1 MKRFF
6 SRLDYGTKQA
16 LLLVGVNGGFWF
28 AWAFGYYQSIYLQ
41 EIGFTASE
49 LGLVNA
55 LSSAVA
61 IAAVSFWGTVSDKIG
76 SLKKVLIIILA
87 VASVLYAILPILP
100 TAPIILLS
108 FIPTMNFFR
117 TPTSTFADNILV
129 RNCNEIGLNFGVL
142 RSMGSLLFTV
152 GAVIISLLLPIVGV
166 SNTFWLSGVLTVPV
180 IIFTA
185 FVREPSASTAHKK
198 DEKPAKLNPA
208 ELFHNKD
215 YVIFLVFIF
224 LFYIAANCE
233 STFVPYF
240 MTDIGV
246 SSESYGIIFA
256 YRALLEIPFL
266 ILMSKLRRRFPLRN
280 LVVVAA
286 LLMGFECLGFGLM
299 ANSLPTMLLFCTFFG
314 LGNGLFIGSSLN
326 YVYEL
331 APAHLKATA
340 QAFYASVSSVAG
352 ILGNLIGGVVFDAIG
367 AKPFYLVI
375 TAMYVL
381 SVVIFLLSFIR
392 KKNTA
397 TVADNTIQ

>member
-1 MKRFF
+1 MKKIF
-6 SRLDYGTKQA
+6 SRLDYNTKQA

-41 EIGFTASE
+41 DIGFTASE

-87 VASVLYAILPILP
+87 VSSVLYALLPMLP
-100 TAPIILLS
+100 TAPLILLT
-108 FIPTMNFFR
+108 FIPAMNFFR
-117 TPTSTFADNILV
+117 TPTSTFADNIMV
-129 RNCNEIGLNFGVL
+129 RNCNEINLNFGVL
-142 RSMGSLLFTV
+142 RSMSSLLFTI
-152 GAVIISLLLPIVGV
+152 GALIISALLPFVGV
-166 SNTFWLSGVLTVPV
+166 KNTFWISGLLMIPV

-185 FVREPSASTAHKK
+185 LVREPNSSAAHKSG
-198 DEKPAKLNPA
+198 EKPEKLNPG
-208 ELFHNKD
+208 ELFHNKA

-233 STFVPYF
+233 ATFIPYF
-240 MTDIGV
+240 MTDINV
-246 SSESYGIIFA
+246 SSETYGIISA
-256 YRALLEIPFL
+256 YRALLEMPLLLL
-266 ILMSKLRRRFPLRN
+266 ISKLRRRFPLRN

-286 LLMGFECLGFGLM
+286 LLMGTECLGFALF
-299 ANSLPTMLLFCTFFG
+299 ANSFWSMLMFCTFFG

-331 APAHLKATA
+331 APPHLKATA
-340 QAFYASVSSVAG
+340 QAFYASVSSIAG
-352 ILGNLIGGVVFDAIG
+352 ILGNLVGGVVLDAIG

-375 TAMYVL
+375 FGMYVL
-381 SVVIFLLSFIR
+381 SVVIFMMSFF
-392 KKNTA
+392 KKKKPVTE
-397 TVADNTIQ
+397 

>member
-1 MKRFF
+1 MKQFF
-6 SRLDYGTKQA
+6 SRLDYNTKQA
-16 LLLVGVNGGFWF
+16 LILVGVNGGFWF
-28 AWAFGYYQSIYLQ
+28 AWAIGYYQSIYLQ
-41 EIGFTASE
+41 EAGFTASE

-61 IAAVSFWGTVSDKIG
+61 IAAVSFWGTISDKIG
-76 SLKKVLIIILA
+76 SLRKVLIIILA
-87 VASVLYAILPILP
+87 VSSVLFAILPALP
-100 TAPIILLS
+100 TTPIIILLA
-108 FIPTMNFFR
+108 FIPAMNFFR

-142 RSMGSLLFTV
+142 RAMGSLIFTI
-152 GAVIISLLLPIVGV
+152 GAVIISALLPKVGV
-166 SNTFWLSGVLTVPV
+166 PNTFWLSGIFMIPV
-180 IIFTA
+180 IIFTFFA
-185 FVREPSASTAHKK
+185 REPNAAPAHKGDGK
-198 DEKPAKLNPA
+198 AEKLNPA
-208 ELFHNKD
+208 ELFHNKT

-224 LFYIAANCE
+224 LFYIAASCE
-233 STFVPYF
+233 ATFVPYF

-266 ILMSKLRRRFPLRN
+266 LLMSKLRRRFPLRN

-286 LLMGFECLGFGLM
+286 LLMAFECLGFALL

-340 QAFYASVSSVAG
+340 QAFYASVTSVAG
-352 ILGNLIGGVVFDAIG
+352 ILGNLVGGVVFDAIG
-367 AKPFYLVI
+367 AKPFYLAV
-375 TAMYVL
+375 TAMYAV
-381 SVVIFLLSFIR
+381 SVAIFLLSFIK

-397 TVADNTIQ
+397 T